1 MSITR
6 IFQAAAVVALTVV
19 LGAPAV
25 ASAAPL
31 TAAKPP
37 VAAQN
42 GDMSWQ

>member
-1 MSITR
+1 MNTTR
-6 IFQAAAVVALTVV
+6 IFQAAAVVALALV
-19 LGAPAV
+19 LGSPAV

>member
-1 MSITR
+1 MNTTR
-6 IFQAAAVVALTVV
+6 IAKAAAVVALALV
-19 LGAPAV
+19 LGTPAV